1 MRAFFALPR
10 SKEHRGLAP
19 LYSLT
24 MKNALFVML
33 MLGTGAVALLL
44 AGRLIDTR
52 NLGGGRWDIAISVI
66 VVAAIAVVGI
76 LLSRPHLSG
85 P

>member
-1 MRAFFALPR
+1 
-10 SKEHRGLAP
+10 
-19 LYSLT
+19 

-33 MLGTGAVALLL
+33 MLGTGAVVLLL

-52 NLGGGRWDIAISVI
+52 NLAGGRWDVAISVI
-66 VVAAIAVVGI
+66 IVAAIAVVGI
-76 LLSRPHLSG
+76 LLSSAHLSG